1 LQAKQPKSKIQD
13 GEAMFKNYLKIALRN
28 LLRHKGYSFINVAGL
43 AVGITCCLLIL
54 LFVQDELSYDRY
66 HEKADRIYRLI
77 VENQAEGK
85 TFNNAISSA
94 PMVPALLRD
103 YPEIESAAR
112 FYPVDASVLV
122 SYGDK
127 RFYEEHFFY
136 ADAAAFEVFTFPFIK
151 GDPKTAL
158 AEPYTVVLTE
168 AMARKY
174 FGVEN
179 PLGKILKLNMERDYL
194 VTGVIQNVPKNSHL
208 HFDFLASFQSLES
221 ILGEALQS
229 WTYNPFFSYLLLPRD
244 YAYRELDQKI
254 APLFEKNIGEQ
265 LQSLGWRL
273 RPMLQPL
280 TDVHLH
286 PLGNEHG
293 APGDKRYVYI
303 FSAIALFILV
313 IACINFMNL
322 ATARSEMRAREVGM
336 RKVLGSQQRQLVL
349 QFIGE
354 SVFMALLATLIAAV
368 LIELLLPAFNAIANR
383 ELAIDYRHNW
393 PFVAGLLALT
403 LFVGVIAG
411 SYPAFFLSAIKPVE
425 VFKSRAATGWRSFL
439 SRQAL
444 VVFQFGISIILMI
457 GTAVVYS
464 QLDYMRNNKLG
475 YDQEQVVVVP
485 IKDSGLLA
493 QRQIF
498 KQALLQNAA
507 ISHVTYTSRYPGI
520 GTFGTVAQRPD
531 RPDVQVTDMK
541 VLLTDVD
548 YIETLNITLLA
559 GRSFSEEMDTGAARA
574 VILNQTAARA
584 LSWSAPAEAVGK
596 IINALGNRSGI
607 VIGVVKD
614 FNFQTQH
621 MRMQPLLLTPA
632 PDRYAYAMMRIA
644 AHDIGGTLEQIES
657 AWAAF
662 APAWPFDYL
671 FLDQNFDKQYRAEQ
685 RLGKIFG
692 AFGGI
697 AIFIACLGLFGLAS
711 FTAGRRTRE
720 IGIRKVLGATAPGV
734 VQLLSREFVKLV
746 LVANVIAWPVA
757 YVVMNKWLQDFAY
770 RIEMSWTV
778 FAFAGGMALL
788 IALLTVST
796 QAIKAALANPVEALR
811 YE

>member
-1 LQAKQPKSKIQD
+1 ML
-13 GEAMFKNYLKIALRN
+13 KNYLKVALRN
-28 LLRHKGYSFINVAGL
+28 LLRHKSYSFINVAGL

-66 HEKADRIYRLI
+66 HEKAERIYRLI

-85 TFNNAISSA
+85 TFNNALSSA

-103 YPEIESAAR
+103 YPEIESAVR
-112 FYPVDASVLV
+112 FYPADASVLV
-122 SYGDK
+122 SHEDK
-127 RFYEEHFFY
+127 RFYEERFFY
-136 ADAAAFEVFTFPFIK
+136 ADAAVFEVFTFPFIK
-151 GDPKTAL
+151 GDPQTAL
-158 AEPYTVVLTE
+158 AEPNTVVLTE
-168 AMARKY
+168 AMAHKY
-174 FGVEN
+174 FGEAD

-194 VTGVIQNVPKNSHL
+194 VTGVIKNVPNNSHL

-229 WTYNPFFSYLLLPRD
+229 WTYNPFFSYLLLRRD
-244 YAYRELDQKI
+244 YPYRELDHKI
-254 APLFEKNIGEQ
+254 ASLFEKNIGAQ

-293 APGDKRYVYI
+293 TPGDIRYVYI

-354 SVFMALLATLIAAV
+354 SVLMALIATLIAAV
-368 LIELLLPAFNAIANR
+368 LIELLLPSFNAIANR
-383 ELAIDYRHNW
+383 ELTIDYANNW

-403 LFVGVIAG
+403 LFVGVLAG
-411 SYPAFFLSAIKPVE
+411 SYPAFFLSAIKPLE
-425 VFKSRAATGWRSFL
+425 VFKSRTATGLRSFL
-439 SRQAL
+439 SRKVL

-457 GTAVVYS
+457 GTFVVYG
-464 QLDYMRNNKLG
+464 QLDYMRNKKLG
-475 YDQEQVVVVP
+475 FDQEQVVVVP

-493 QRQIF
+493 QRQTF
-498 KQALLQNAA
+498 KQTLLQNPAV
-507 ISHVTYTSRYPGI
+507 SRVTFTSRYPGI
-520 GTFGTVAQRPD
+520 GTFGTVARRPD

-548 YIETLNITLLA
+548 FIETLNIKLIA
-559 GRSFSEEMDTGAARA
+559 GRSLSAEMDAGTTTRA
-574 VILNQTAARA
+574 VLLNETAARA
-584 LSWSAPAEAVGK
+584 LGWSAPAQAVGK
-596 IINALGNRSGI
+596 IINALGNRSGT
-607 VIGVVKD
+607 VIGVVQD
-614 FNFQTQH
+614 FHFQSLQ
-621 MRMQPLLLTPA
+621 MGMQPLLLTPA
-632 PDRYAYAMMRIA
+632 PDRYGYAMLRIA
-644 AHDIGGTLEQIES
+644 AHDIGGTLKQIES
-657 AWAAF
+657 EWAAF
-662 APAWPFDYL
+662 APQWPFDYL

-720 IGIRKVLGATAPGV
+720 IGIRKVLGATAPGI

-757 YVVMNKWLQDFAY
+757 YFVMTKWLHDFAY
-770 RIEMSWTV
+770 RIELGWWV
-778 FAFAGGMALL
+778 FALAGGMALL
-788 IALLTVST
+788 IALLNRKHASD
-796 QAIKAALANPVEALR
+796 
-811 YE
+811 

>member
-1 LQAKQPKSKIQD
+1 
-13 GEAMFKNYLKIALRN
+13 
-28 LLRHKGYSFINVAGL
+28 
-43 AVGITCCLLIL
+43 
-54 LFVQDELSYDRY
+54 
-66 HEKADRIYRLI
+66 
-77 VENQAEGK
+77 
-85 TFNNAISSA
+85 
-94 PMVPALLRD
+94 MV
-103 YPEIESAAR
+103 
-112 FYPVDASVLV
+112 
-122 SYGDK
+122 
-127 RFYEEHFFY
+127 
-136 ADAAAFEVFTFPFIK
+136 
-151 GDPKTAL
+151 
-158 AEPYTVVLTE
+158 
-168 AMARKY
+168 RKY
-174 FGVEN
+174 FGEED

-221 ILGEALQS
+221 VFGESLQS
-229 WTYNPFFSYLLLPRD
+229 WTFNPFFSYLLLPRD
-244 YAYRELDQKI
+244 YAYRELDKKI

-293 APGDKRYVYI
+293 TPGDIRYVYI

-354 SVFMALLATLIAAV
+354 SVLMALLATLIAVV
-368 LIELLLPAFNAIANR
+368 LIELLLPSFNAVASR

-403 LFVGVIAG
+403 LFVGVLAG
-411 SYPAFFLSAIKPVE
+411 SYPAFFLAAIKPVE
-425 VFKSRAATGWRSFL
+425 VFKSRAATGLRSFL
-439 SRQAL
+439 SRKAL

-485 IKDSGLLA
+485 IKNPGLLA
-493 QRQIF
+493 QRQTF

-507 ISHVTYTSRYPGI
+507 VSRVTFTSRYPGI
-520 GTFGTVAQRPD
+520 GTFGTVARRPD

-548 YIETLNITLLA
+548 FIETLNITLLA
-559 GRSFSEEMDTGAARA
+559 GRSFSEEMATGAARA
-574 VILNQTAARA
+574 VVLNETAARA
-584 LSWSAPAEAVGK
+584 LGWSAPAEAVGK
-596 IINALGNRSGI
+596 TINALGNRSGL

-632 PDRYAYAMMRIA
+632 ANRYAYAMMRIA
-644 AHDIGGTLEQIES
+644 AHDIGGTLEHVER

-671 FLDQNFDKQYRAEQ
+671 FLDQSFDKQYRAEQ

-720 IGIRKVLGATAPGV
+720 IGIRKVLGATAPGI

-757 YVVMNKWLQDFAY
+757 YFVMNKWLQDFAY
-770 RIEMSWTV
+770 RIEMGWTV
-778 FAFAGGMALL
+778 FALAGGIALL